1 MATHLELSTLMY
13 SFLHR
18 SLLSLGLNLGKLD
31 SRPMPVANPVP
42 GWIYDLSQQLLRN
55 RAIQQ
60 YHSTPYSVGICFLL
74 MQSIELRCV
83 ASPSSAD
90 RNLCG
95 CTRQSGS
102 PTHSQ
107 PLVCYRTKTTRW
119 EWIHTYRHICKNN
132 HSPAQL
138 IHHHVQIL
146 E

>member
-31 SRPMPVANPVP
+31 SWPMPVANPVP

-102 PTHSQ
+102 PT
-107 PLVCYRTKTTRW
+107 L
-119 EWIHTYRHICKNN
+119 N
-132 HSPAQL
+132 HSFATGRKRLVGNGYTHIDAYAKITIAQL
-138 IHHHVQIL
+138 N
-146 E
+146 